1 MKQKLF
7 TLLLAFIAAISFAGA
22 KDIASGT
29 FKNGGTWKIS
39 DQGELYID
47 AVTVPDY
54 NVQLF
59 AKNYNEGYARDN
71 QMHFVRGVT
80 KAPWGSYKSK
90 ITSVRFSSRTVT
102 IGSGAFFGLTALKS
116 VSFDTRSTN
125 NIVIKDAAFEDCI
138 YLHSVDFSHV

>member
-29 FKNGGTWKIS
+29 FKNEGTWRIN

-54 NVQLF
+54 KVSIF
-59 AKNYNEGYARDN
+59 MEDYFDGYSRDN

-80 KAPWGSYKSK
+80 KAPWGTYKSK
-90 ITSVRFSSRTVT
+90 ITTIRFSSKIVT
-102 IGSGAFFGLTALKS
+102 IGSGAFFGLTALKG
-116 VSFDTRSTN
+116 
-125 NIVIKDAAFEDCI
+125 
-138 YLHSVDFSHV
+138 YHSMHAIQIIL